1 MALPLDA
8 LTPAH
13 PLSAPLREASLPP
26 ENRLEMPV
34 QSLVHWSNA
43 EERPLAAP
51 ERARAPWLA
60 RMFVF
65 GGAALLTAYGA
76 HEMYQ
81 VVSVSRT
88 TVLQWVLLALFTIN
102 FSWIALAFTSGLIGF
117 LALLARRKPAP
128 LPESLKARTAV
139 LMPVYNEATARTF
152 AALQAIC
159 ESVEATGLGPHFDYF
174 ILSDSTDSDAWIA
187 EERAFL
193 ALRDRLGPDAR
204 VFYRHRPK
212 NHHRKAGNVADFVTR
227 WGGAYE
233 HMLVLDADSL
243 MT

>member
-26 ENRLEMPV
+26 EHRLEMPV
-34 QSLVHWSNA
+34 QSLLHWSNA

-51 ERARAPWLA
+51 ERARAPWLARMFVSRAPWLA

-88 TVLQWVLLALFTIN
+88 TVLQWVLLALFTLN
-102 FSWIALAFTSGLIGF
+102 
-117 LALLARRKPAP
+117 
-128 LPESLKARTAV
+128 
-139 LMPVYNEATARTF
+139 
-152 AALQAIC
+152 
-159 ESVEATGLGPHFDYF
+159 
-174 ILSDSTDSDAWIA
+174 
-187 EERAFL
+187 
-193 ALRDRLGPDAR
+193 
-204 VFYRHRPK
+204 
-212 NHHRKAGNVADFVTR
+212 
-227 WGGAYE
+227 
-233 HMLVLDADSL
+233 
-243 MT
+243 

>member
-26 ENRLEMPV
+26 EHRLEMPV

-88 TVLQWVLLALFTIN
+88 TVLQWVLLVLFTIN
-102 FSWIALAFTSGLIGF
+102 FSWIALAFTSALVGF
-117 LALLARRKPAP
+117 LTLLGRKQPPAALPASLAT
-128 LPESLKARTAV
+128 RTAV
-139 LMPVYNEATARTF
+139 VMPVYNEQTSRTF
-152 AALQAIC
+152 AALEAIH
-159 ESVEATGLGPHFDYF
+159 ESIESTGLG
-174 ILSDSTDSDAWIA
+174 S
-187 EERAFL
+187 AF
-193 ALRDRLGPDAR
+193 
-204 VFYRHRPK
+204 
-212 NHHRKAGNVADFVTR
+212 
-227 WGGAYE
+227 
-233 HMLVLDADSL
+233 
-243 MT
+243 

>member
-26 ENRLEMPV
+26 EHRLEMPV
-34 QSLVHWSNA
+34 QSLLHWSNA

-76 HEMYQ
+76 CEMYQ

-88 TVLQWVLLALFTIN
+88 TVLQWVLLGLFPLN
-102 FSWIALAFTSGLIGF
+102 FSWIALAFTSGLLGF
-117 LALLARRKPAP
+117 LALLMGRNRLPL
-128 LPESLKARTAV
+128 LPETLNARTAV
-139 LMPVYNEATARTF
+139 LMPVYNESTARTF
-152 AALQAIC
+152 AALQAIR
-159 ESVEATGLGPHFDYF
+159 ESVEATGLGAHFDYF
-174 ILSDSTDSDAWIA
+174 VLSDSTNPEAWIA

-193 ALRDRLGPDAR
+193 ALC
-204 VFYRHRPK
+204 
-212 NHHRKAGNVADFVTR
+212 
-227 WGGAYE
+227 
-233 HMLVLDADSL
+233 
-243 MT
+243 